1 VGATT
6 ARATPLDTSTADVV
20 IRPRAALVRSTAL
33 SIGFSAVP
41 IAVAVVW
48 VAVPNG
54 PWLVVGAVVG
64 LFTLAVLV
72 AFLRLRS
79 SFVAVDPDRVAIR
92 GVLSARRS
100 FARAQVHEVVLAA
113 THGAAVDRTSRELVA
128 FDANGETLFRMR
140 GEVWGDDGIDRLV
153 DTLDVRTT
161 RLARPMSTREFTR
174 RWPGIRAW
182 YERPRAYVL
191 VGGVTALAVGGLL
204 VAEAV
209 GLARR

>member
-1 VGATT
+1 MGATT

-54 PWLVVGAVVG
+54 PWLVVGGVVG
-64 LFTLAVLV
+64 LFTAAVLAV
-72 AFLRLRS
+72 FLRLRS
-79 SFVAVDPDRVAIR
+79 SFVALDPDRVTIR
-92 GVLSARRS
+92 GILSARRS
-100 FARAQVHEVVLAA
+100 FFRSQVHEIVLAV

-128 FDANGETLFRMR
+128 VDAAGDPLFRMR

-153 DTLDVRTT
+153 DVLDVRTT
-161 RLARPMSTREFTR
+161 RLPRPMSSREFAR

-191 VGGVTALAVGGLL
+191 VGGVTVLL
-204 VAEAV
+204 VAGLLIAEAL
-209 GLARR
+209 GLGRR

>member
-1 VGATT
+1 M
-6 ARATPLDTSTADVV
+6 
-20 IRPRAALVRSTAL
+20 RSTAL
-33 SIGFSAVP
+33 SMGFSAVP

-54 PWLVVGAVVG
+54 PWLVVSAVVG
-64 LFTLAVLV
+64 IFTVAVLTV
-72 AFLRLRS
+72 FLRLRS
-79 SFVAVDPDRVAIR
+79 SFVAVDPERVAIR
-92 GVLSARRS
+92 GVLSPRRS
-100 FARAQVHEVVLAA
+100 WFRSQVHEVVLAA
-113 THGAAVDRTSRELVA
+113 THGPAVDRTSRELVA
-128 FDANGETLFRMR
+128 FDANGDTLFRMR

-161 RLARPMSTREFTR
+161 QLARPMSTREFTR

-182 YERPRAYVL
+182 YEQPRAYVF